1 MSKAQLVGLKI
12 IFIFDEVTLKTTL
25 MLSKPNI
32 ISTLITAIWAYLGG
46 YLLWDVFGGPLFQD
60 HRGTAMNVDKAEP
73 DMLLLLL
80 GCVITA
86 FAFSTL
92 YGKTSS
98 SNYGLSSGIKFG
110 LLLSLLGIS
119 YAIISYSMTN
129 LLDSYGAMYDAVI
142 NVIYYVLMG
151 AIAGMVYRSFQ
162 SSEAAE

>member
-1 MSKAQLVGLKI
+1 
-12 IFIFDEVTLKTTL
+12 
-25 MLSKPNI
+25 
-32 ISTLITAIWAYLGG
+32 
-46 YLLWDVFGGPLFQD
+46 
-60 HRGTAMNVDKAEP
+60 
-73 DMLLLLL
+73 L